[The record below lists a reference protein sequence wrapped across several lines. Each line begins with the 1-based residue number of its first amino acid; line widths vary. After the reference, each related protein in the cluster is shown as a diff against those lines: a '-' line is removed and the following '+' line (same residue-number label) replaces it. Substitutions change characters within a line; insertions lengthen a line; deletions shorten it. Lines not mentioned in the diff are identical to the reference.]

1 MQPFCQRWNLDL
13 FDRIVELE
21 LVEGTSLLG
30 EALQDLPE
38 LQTVTLSPLWLSKR
52 AEDWRR
58 AVAQIE
64 SNSTEIFLTG
74 YERDGC
80 FVPYSLVV
88 LGAGHVEPWETPD
101 GRIRRS
107 LEDYMQERE
116 DALAKVVKSALKNTR
131 QETTSE
137 SCVLNAS
144 SLACCVNSPI
154 P

>member
-30 EALQDLPE
+30 EALQQLPE
-38 LQTVTLSPLWLSKR
+38 LQTLTLSPFRLSNG
-52 AEDWRR
+52 AEEWCRT
-58 AVAQIE
+58 VAQVA
-64 SNSTEIFLTG
+64 SNSKEVFLTG
-74 YERDGC
+74 YERDGR

-88 LGAGHVEPWETPD
+88 LGARRVEPWKTPE
-101 GRIRRS
+101 GRIRKS
-107 LEDYMQERE
+107 LADYSQERE
-116 DALAKVVKSALKNTR
+116 DALAKVVKSALKNT
-131 QETTSE
+131 QQDATLE